1 MSGRFALLGCFDVA
15 SSCETLTGQ
24 VFQDLNID
32 CVLILESSG
41 AISDYSRS
49 KCADIT
55 PDAILGS
62 NSNIKAILKC
72 METPI
77 KKTGRSWHHLTSI
90 KWVRRNIYIGRTP
103 RLGHINTW
111 YRLCEMGT
119 FFVCF
124 ARCLT
129 HLLLGQNGRRF
140 ADDIFRSIFMNEK
153 FCILIKSSLKFA
165 PMGPIDKNP
174 AVI

>member
-1 MSGRFALLGCFDVA
+1 MSGRFALSGCFDVA

-77 KKTGRSWHHLTSI
+77 KKTGRSWHHLISV
-90 KWVRRNIYIGRTP
+90 KWVRRNIYISRTP
-103 RLGHINTW
+103 RLGHIHIW
-111 YRLCEMGT
+111 YRLSEIGT
-119 FFVCF
+119 LLVCF
-124 ARCLT
+124 AGCLT
-129 HLLLGQNGRRF
+129 HLLPGQNGPRF
-140 ADDIFRSIFMNEK
+140 ADDIFRSIFINEK
-153 FCILIKSSLKFA
+153 FYVLIKSSQKFA
-165 PMGPIDKNP
+165 PKGPIDKKT